1 MKIKV
6 GLDKFRII
14 ATVLIIAVHTFPL
27 ISINNTI
34 DFIFTHSLCRIGV
47 PFFFMV
53 TGLFILSKS
62 LENKKVLISY
72 IKKILIIYLICMLI
86 YLPINIYSGQLKNL
100 SFLQLILNITIN
112 ETFYHLW
119 YFSALVLGIFID
131 IVSSLLLFSISS
143 SIISSF
149 KSISKL

>member
-27 ISINNTI
+27 VSINNTI

-47 PFFFMV
+47 PFFFMA
-53 TGLFILSKS
+53 TGFFILSKS

-112 ETFYHLW
+112 GTFYHLW
-119 YFSALVLGIFID
+119 YFSALVLGIFIVYFLLKKLSLKTKTTYI
-131 IVSSLLLFSISS
+131 IV
-143 SIISSF
+143 
-149 KSISKL
+149 

>member
-53 TGLFILSKS
+53 TGFFILSKS

-86 YLPINIYSGQLKNL
+86 YLPINIYSVQLKDL

-119 YFSALVLGIFID
+119 YFSALVLGIL
-131 IVSSLLLFSISS
+131 IVYFLLKKLSLKTKTTY
-143 SIISSF
+143 IIV
-149 KSISKL
+149 